1 MMRGAH
7 WVLGITLSGMAFAA
21 WAGLPVAVDGQPL
34 PSLAPMLERAAPAV
48 VNISTHGP
56 VSVQQDHPWLR
67 DPLFRRFFGIPEG
80 PRERRPQSLGSGV
93 VIDAKKGYIITNHH
107 VVEGAQQIIVTLADG
122 TTLEAE
128 LVGAD
133 PNTDVAVVRV
143 RGKALVAVPLADS
156 DALRVGDF
164 VVAIGNPFGLGQ
176 TVTSGIVSALGRS
189 GLGVGDYEYFIQT
202 DASINPGNS
211 GGALVN
217 LRGELVGINTAILS
231 RSGGNIGIGFA
242 IPSNTARDIMDQLVS
257 FGEVKRGL
265 LGIATQDLTPE
276 LAEAFKIRRAKG
288 AVIISISVDS
298 PADRAGL
305 RPGDVVTSINA
316 QRIDSAAD
324 LRNTLGSMRA
334 GAALTLEVVRD
345 GRRRVVRTAL
355 AEVPQNRMAGEVLNP
370 RLAGATLADIVP
382 GTPLYGKIE
391 GVLVLDVAR
400 NTVAARN
407 GLREGDVIVGA
418 NRLRIGNL
426 EELGVAMERYP
437 GRLSLNLQRGNR
449 SLLVF
454 IQ

>member
-1 MMRGAH
+1 
-7 WVLGITLSGMAFAA
+7 VLLAGTALAVEAA
-21 WAGLPVAVDGQPL
+21 LPVAVDGQPL
-34 PSLAPMLERAAPAV
+34 PSLAPMLERTGPAV
-48 VNISTHGP
+48 VNISTQG
-56 VSVQQDHPWLR
+56 SVTAQQQHPLLR
-67 DPLFRRFFGIPEG
+67 DPFFRRFFGFPEEQ
-80 PRERRPQSLGSGV
+80 REQRTQSLGSGV
-93 VIDAKKGYIITNHH
+93 VVDAENGYIITSQH
-107 VVEGAQQIIVTLADG
+107 VIEGAQQITVTLANG
-122 TTLEAE
+122 VTLEAE

-133 PNTDVAVVRV
+133 PNADVAVIRV
-143 RGKALVAVPLADS
+143 RSEDLVAVPIADS
-156 DALRVGDF
+156 DGLRVGDF

-276 LAEAFKIRRAKG
+276 LAEVFKIRRAKG
-288 AVIISISVDS
+288 AVIVSISDGS

-305 RPGDVVTSINA
+305 KPGDVVTSING
-316 QRIDSAAD
+316 QDIDGAAD

-334 GAALTLEVVRD
+334 GAALMLELVRD
-345 GRRRVVRTAL
+345 GRRKEVRTAL
-355 AEVPQNRMAGEVLNP
+355 AEVTQARVSGEDMSP
-370 RLAGATLADIVP
+370 RLAGAVLGDIAP
-382 GTPLYGKIE
+382 GSPLYGKIE
-391 GVLVLDVAR
+391 GVLVLDVER

-407 GLREGDVIVGA
+407 GLRKGDVIIGA
-418 NRLRIGNL
+418 NRLRVASL
-426 EELGVAMERYP
+426 RELGHALARNP
-437 GRLSLNLQRGNR
+437 RRLSLNLRRGNA